1 VTLTAS
7 VSLPMQLALVKD
19 ELLYARERA
28 RAVCKGLDAATWAAR
43 PSPDSWAIGECLM
56 HLNITSERF
65 IPLIDEAIRDG
76 RARKLEGNGPYSRGL
91 IAWALQRFLEPPY
104 KIKTKTPAA
113 FLPVALEPMHDTLE
127 RFDYLQ
133 QEVQVRIDRSA
144 GLALDRLRLVSPF
157 DARVKYNVYASFCLI
172 AAHQRRHL
180 WQAEQVK
187 RRLRIAPLDELGV
200 PRASRG
206 AD

>member
-7 VSLPMQLALVKD
+7 VTLPTQLAVVKQD
-19 ELLYARERA
+19 LLHARERA
-28 RAVCKGLDAATWAAR
+28 RAVCQGLDARMWATR
-43 PSPDSWAIGECLM
+43 PAPGQWAISECIA

-65 IPLIDEAIRDG
+65 IPLFDYAIRDG
-76 RARKLEGNGPYSRGL
+76 RARNLVANGPYRRGL
-91 IAWALQRFLEPPY
+91 MSWALLRFVEPPY
-104 KIKTKTPAA
+104 RIKTTTGAV
-113 FLPVALEPMHDTLE
+113 FIPVTVDPMPEALE

-133 QEVQVRIDRSA
+133 LEVQVRIDRSA

-157 DARVKYNVYASFCLI
+157 DSRIKYNLYAAFCLL

-187 RRLRIAPLDELGV
+187 QRLTIAH
-200 PRASRG
+200 
-206 AD
+206 

>member
-7 VSLPMQLALVKD
+7 VTLATQLALVKQ

-28 RAVCKGLDAATWAAR
+28 RVVCKGLTAQTWAAR
-43 PSPDSWAIGECLM
+43 PAPDQWSVGECLT

-65 IPLIDEAIRDG
+65 IPLVDEAIRDG
-76 RARKLEGNGPYSRGL
+76 RARKVEANGPYGKGL
-91 IAWALQRFLEPPY
+91 IGWALQRFLEPPY
-104 KIKTKTPAA
+104 KVKTRTPPA
-113 FLPVALEPMHDTLE
+113 FNPVTVDPMLETLE

-144 GLALDRLRLVSPF
+144 GLALERLRVVSPF
-157 DARVKYNVYASFCLI
+157 DARITSNLYAAFRLL

-180 WQAEQVK
+180 WQAERVK
-187 RRLRIAPLDELGV
+187 AELKI
-200 PRASRG
+200 
-206 AD
+206 DD